1 MKTCIDVYR
10 HICDNLDR
18 ELDSPECRE
27 IRRHIGTCPEC
38 QAYLDSMKQTVFLYK
53 SIPTPG
59 VPRSLHARLL
69 KSISITPQRKLRA
82 AAPRPRRKPAAGS
95 RRH

>member
-1 MKTCIDVYR
+1 MKTCVEVYK

-38 QAYLDSMKQTVFLYK
+38 RAYLDSMKQTVVLYR

-59 VPRSLHARLL
+59 VPRSLHSRIM
-69 KSISITPQRKLRA
+69 KSIPI
-82 AAPRPRRKPAAGS
+82 APPPRRKRAASPRRKASPKS
-95 RRH
+95 RKR